1 MASDPKLAADEAKRL
16 EHHAEVK
23 EQAASEVKAEIEQET
38 SRDGQA
44 AAEAAALGGRMRQKA
59 VSEIEDTDREIQ
71 RGRKASRA
79 GQIVDYIF
87 GLVYSLLALEIV
99 LELIG
104 AREGNAFRNFV
115 KTITTPFLAPFYA
128 LVPDP
133 SAGRFQFR
141 ISYLVAVVVYILLHF
156 AIKRFLRLATS
167 KAEI

>member
-1 MASDPKLAADEAKRL
+1 
-16 EHHAEVK
+16 
-23 EQAASEVKAEIEQET
+23 
-38 SRDGQA
+38 
-44 AAEAAALGGRMRQKA
+44 MRERA

-104 AREGNAFRNFV
+104 ARESNAFRNFV
-115 KTITTPFLAPFYA
+115 KAITMPLLAPFYA

-133 SAGRFQFR
+133 SAGRFQLR
-141 ISYLVAVVVYILLHF
+141 ISYLVAVAVYILLHL

-167 KAEI
+167 RPEI